1 MDRGSSAEPLSW
13 LIVPS
18 AVVLIASALTL
29 SLQPYTGVA
38 MRGAE
43 VMSVDRGSPGAA
55 AGLVPG
61 TRLEGWSPTL
71 DALRGP
77 LAEARP
83 GVPLPL
89 TRERDGAR
97 EALRLMPAAL
107 PPGER
112 RMMEALLAV
121 ASGFLLLG
129 GWVWSERRDRLTR
142 PFHLLCLAFAPL
154 LAPLPRL
161 PWAAATAAHELLYT
175 AATLALPALC
185 IHFFA
190 MFPEP
195 RAATGRIGTGTTI
208 AYGVAASLFATFVV
222 AEAAGLAGVGLPAPA
237 FAFLQSLSAIW
248 FAAGLLAAVA
258 LFARSYAR
266 AASADARRRLRVA
279 LAGTALG
286 LGPLAGLTVVRNLTP
301 GSAFPAERLAIVL
314 TLLVPLSFAWAIAI
328 HRIFDFR
335 VALRAAL
342 AALAMA
348 AVAAVLVLGGEL
360 ATGLHAGGPDF
371 AAMALAGVAVAAA
384 AAGPARPGLRSL
396 TSAMLP
402 LREEG
407 PLIEAVVSDVA
418 GRSHSREELLRRV
431 SATLTATLK
440 LHRCAAMDFQITPRG
455 WRGHGQ
461 PGPGLSAELMATLD
475 GRSGPVPLD
484 DLALTPAAPEAPEAQ
499 GAHWILP
506 VGDQPPAAALL
517 LGRRL
522 AGAWLDRREVV
533 SLERC
538 SQQLAVALEN
548 VSLRHTARSRGAL
561 DRELEE
567 AGAFQARLLPRRA
580 PLHATLDC
588 AAATISCEAVGGDYY
603 DFIERDDRTFTL
615 VVGDAAG
622 HGVPAALLLAG
633 VQAQFRSD
641 AFRDLDPGA
650 LLVALNAALARQDH
664 PANFV
669 GLLCA
674 RVEVERG
681 RIQVANAGLTPPL
694 VRRRGARWEEV
705 TAGGLLLG
713 VRANS
718 HYPDA
723 RVELGAGD
731 LALIYTDG
739 LTEARRG
746 DELFGEERVR
756 RIVDRNAHRRA
767 ADILQ
772 ALVRAV
778 RDFSEGPLDDLTVVV
793 LKQLT
798 EPVGTKARSPGPP
811 PLKLAAQSA
820 EPTG

>member
-18 AVVLIASALTL
+18 AIVLVASALTL
-29 SLQPYTGVA
+29 PQQPYTGVA
-38 MRGAE
+38 MRGDV
-43 VMSVDRGSPGAA
+43 VMSVDRGSPGAS
-55 AGLVPG
+55 AGLAPG
-61 TRLEGWSPTL
+61 MRLEGSSPTL

-83 GVPLPL
+83 GTPLPL
-89 TRERDGAR
+89 TREQHGERDAV
-97 EALRLMPAAL
+97 RLMPTAL
-107 PPGER
+107 PSGER

-121 ASGFLLLG
+121 ACGFLLLG

-142 PFHLLCLAFAPL
+142 PFQLLCVAFAPL
-154 LAPLPRL
+154 LAPFPRL
-161 PWAAATAAHELLYT
+161 PWAAATAAHEILYT

-195 RAATGRIGTGTTI
+195 RAATGRIGAGTKA
-208 AYGVAASLFATFVV
+208 AYAVAGSLFAAFVV
-222 AEAAGLAGVGLPAPA
+222 AEAVGLGGIGLPGPA

-248 FAAGLLAAVA
+248 FAAGLLVAVA

-266 AASADARRRLRVA
+266 TATADGRRRLRVA

-301 GSAFPAERLAIVL
+301 GTVYPAERLAIVL
-314 TLLVPLSFAWAIAI
+314 TLLVPLSFAWATAI
-328 HRIFDFR
+328 HRVFDFR

-342 AALAMA
+342 VTLAMA
-348 AVAAVLVLGGEL
+348 AGGALLVLGGHL
-360 ATGLHAGGPDF
+360 ITALRPQGPDY
-371 AAMALAGVAVAAA
+371 AALALAAVALVAA
-384 AAGPARPGLRSL
+384 AAGPARPGLRSVTAAL
-396 TSAMLP
+396 LP
-402 LREEG
+402 LRDEE
-407 PLIEAVVSDVA
+407 PLTEAVVADVA
-418 GRSHSREELLRRV
+418 AGSHSRHELLQRV
-431 SATLTATLK
+431 CATLRTALK
-440 LHRCAAMDFQITPRG
+440 LDRCSPVDFHPAEPDGKLAHDLLAALAP
-455 WRGHGQ
+455 
-461 PGPGLSAELMATLD
+461 
-475 GRSGPVPLD
+475 RSGPMPLD
-484 DLALTPAAPEAPEAQ
+484 DLALSSTARESLETD
-499 GAHWILP
+499 GIDWILP
-506 VGDQPPAAALL
+506 VGDEPQAALL

-522 AGAWLDRREVV
+522 AGAWLNRREVV

-538 SQQLAVALEN
+538 AQQLAVALEN
-548 VSLRHTARSRGAL
+548 VTLRHTARSRGAL

-588 AAATISCEAVGGDYY
+588 AAATLSCEAVGGDYY
-603 DFIERDDRTFTL
+603 DFIERPDRTFTL

-641 AFRDLDPGA
+641 ALRDLEPGP
-650 LLVALNAALARQDH
+650 LLSALNASLAREDH
-664 PANFV
+664 PASFV

-674 RVEVERG
+674 RVEVGRG

-694 VRRRGARWEEV
+694 VRRRGAIWEEV

-713 VRANS
+713 VRPNS

-731 LALIYTDG
+731 LALIHTDG

-746 DELFGEERVR
+746 DELFGVERVR

-767 ADILQ
+767 VDILQ
-772 ALVRAV
+772 ALLRSVRA
-778 RDFSEGPLDDLTVVV
+778 FSDGPLDDLTVVV
-793 LKQLT
+793 LKQLAD
-798 EPVGTKARSPGPP
+798 PARSPSRPASPIG
-811 PLKLAAQSA
+811 LKLATQSA
-820 EPTG
+820 DGLG